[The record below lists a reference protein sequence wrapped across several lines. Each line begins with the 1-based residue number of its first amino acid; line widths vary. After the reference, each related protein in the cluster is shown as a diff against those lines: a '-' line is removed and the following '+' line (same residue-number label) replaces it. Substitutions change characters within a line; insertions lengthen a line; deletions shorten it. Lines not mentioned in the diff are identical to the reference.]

1 MRFSLGLGNNTK
13 IIFKLFGL
21 TGGVVW
27 HITPT
32 LMCGSL
38 YAKKYEALKQ
48 VPIKDYFIQFN
59 WLCFTLVDI
68 FIVRR
73 QKDFVSE
80 PVSNNEVQPQPQLN
94 RSIRRK
100 LKRVK

>member
-13 IIFKLFGL
+13 LMFKFFAL

-48 VPIKDYFIQFN
+48 VPVKDYFIQLN
-59 WLCFTLVDI
+59 WLCFTLIDI
-68 FIVRR
+68 FIIRR
-73 QKDFVSE
+73 QKEFGE
-80 PVSNNEVQPQPQLN
+80 QPQQEANQSMPPLN